1 MPRSA
6 ELYILHLHVPV
17 NVVLSQRQNGCFRAV
32 FSGSIFFSCSNLH
45 LKEGS
50 QLNSNC
56 SEMIFYRIEFNF
68 GYLLCF
74 HGNPTREGRRVG
86 WGWEGDVGGLR

>member
-1 MPRSA
+1 MVVGVGGWWGWEGGGGVCGGGGRMPSSA

-32 FSGSIFFSCSNLH
+32 FSGSIFLSCSNLH

-56 SEMIFYRIEFNF
+56 SEMTFYRIEF
-68 GYLLCF
+68 
-74 HGNPTREGRRVG
+74 
-86 WGWEGDVGGLR
+86 